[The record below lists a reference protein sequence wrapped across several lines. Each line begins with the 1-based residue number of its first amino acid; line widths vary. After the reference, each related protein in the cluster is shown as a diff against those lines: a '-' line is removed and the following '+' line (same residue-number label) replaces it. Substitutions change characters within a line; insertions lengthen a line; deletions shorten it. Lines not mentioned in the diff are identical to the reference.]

1 MYSMQFFKKSYEFL
15 AIGETT
21 IDAFIRLSDATVEHD
36 ANGEN
41 PKLCI
46 PFGTKIPYDSVEE
59 VLAVGNAANAS
70 VSAARL
76 GLKSALVAY
85 VGKDLNGEK
94 CIESLRKDGVA
105 TEYISVDKTK
115 DTNYHYVL
123 LFGDERTILQK
134 HSHFN
139 YVLPDIG
146 KPKWIYLTSLG
157 ETSMPLHEKLG
168 VYLKANPDVKVAF
181 QPGIF
186 QIKIGVEKLR
196 AIYEHTDVFF
206 CNIEEAKTILGINDH
221 IEVKDLIQKMKGLG
235 PKIIVLTDGA
245 KGAYTYDG
253 DKILFM
259 PMYPDPK
266 PPIDRTGAG
275 DAFSSTFTAAL
286 AAGESIE
293 TALMWAP
300 INSMS
305 VVQEIGAQKGLLT
318 RDKLKEWLS
327 KAPADYKVKTI

>member
-1 MYSMQFFKKSYEFL
+1 MFNFKKPYDFI

-21 IDAFIRLSDATVEHD
+21 IDAFIRLKDAEVEKD
-36 ANGEN
+36 QNGEN

-46 PFGTKIPYDSVEE
+46 PFGTKIPYESVEE
-59 VLAVGNAANAS
+59 VLAVGNAANAG

-76 GLKSALVAY
+76 ELRSALVAY
-85 VGKDLNGEK
+85 VGDDLNGKK
-94 CIESLRKDGVA
+94 CIDSLRNDGVS
-105 TEYISVDKTK
+105 TEYISIDKTK

-139 YVLPDIG
+139 YELPAFS

-157 ETSMPLHEKLG
+157 ETSMPLHERLAE
-168 VYLKANPDVKVAF
+168 YLKANADVKVGF

-186 QIKIGVEKLR
+186 QIKMGADKLR
-196 AIYEHTDVFF
+196 QIYERTDVFF
-206 CNIEEAKTILGINDH
+206 CNIEEAKTILNISEH
-221 IEVKDLIQKMKGLG
+221 IEIKDLIIKMKSLG
-235 PKIIVLTDGA
+235 PKIIVLTDGM

-253 DKILFM
+253 ATVNFM
-259 PMYPDPK
+259 PPYPDPK

-286 AAGESIE
+286 ASGESIE
-293 TALMWAP
+293 TALKWAP

-318 RDKLKEWLS
+318 KQELLSWLA
-327 KAPADYKVKTI
+327 KAPADYKVKVL

>member
-1 MYSMQFFKKSYEFL
+1 MSFFKKSHDFI

-21 IDAFIRLSDATVEHD
+21 IDAFIRLNDATVEKD

-46 PFGTKIPYDSVEE
+46 PFGTKIPYESVEE

-70 VSAARL
+70 VAAARL
-76 GLKSALVAY
+76 GLRSALVAY
-85 VGKDLNGEK
+85 VGKDHNGEK
-94 CIESLRKDGVA
+94 CIQSLKNDGVS

-139 YVLPDIG
+139 YVLPDID

-157 ETSMPLHEKLG
+157 DTSLPLHEKLG
-168 VYLKANPDVKVAF
+168 EYLKANPDVKLSF

-186 QIKIGVEKLR
+186 QIKMGKDKLKN
-196 AIYEHTDVFF
+196 IYDHTDVFF
-206 CNIEEAKTILGINDH
+206 CNIEEAKEILGISNH
-221 IEVKDLIQKMKGLG
+221 IEVKDLIIEMKKTG
-235 PKIIVLTDGA
+235 PKVIVLTDGM

-253 DKILFM
+253 SQVLYM
-259 PMYPDPK
+259 PSYPDPK

-293 TALMWAP
+293 TALKWAP

-305 VVQEIGAQKGLLT
+305 VVQEIGAQKGLLS
-318 RDKLKEWLS
+318 RKALEEWLA
-327 KAPADYKVKTI
+327 KAPSDYKVKVL

>member
-1 MYSMQFFKKSYEFL
+1 MFNFKKPYDFV

-21 IDAFIRLSDATVEHD
+21 IDAFIRLQDALVETDH
-36 ANGEN
+36 NGEN

-46 PFGTKIPYDSVEE
+46 PFGTKIPYESVEE

-70 VSAARL
+70 VGAARL
-76 GLKSALVAY
+76 GLRSALVAY
-85 VGKDLNGEK
+85 VGKDQNGQK
-94 CIESLRKDGVA
+94 CIASLKKDGVS
-105 TEYISVDKTK
+105 TEYISVDETK

-139 YVLPDIG
+139 YTLPAIS

-157 ETSMPLHEKLG
+157 ETSMPLHEKLAE
-168 VYLKANPDVKVAF
+168 YLKVNPDVKVSF

-186 QIKIGVEKLR
+186 QIKMGAEKLR
-196 AIYEHTDVFF
+196 QIYERTDIFF
-206 CNIEEAKTILGINDH
+206 CNIEEAKTILNISEH
-221 IEVKDLIQKMKGLG
+221 IEIKDLIIKMKSLG
-235 PKIIVLTDGA
+235 PKIIVLTDGM

-253 DKILFM
+253 TTVNFM
-259 PMYPDPK
+259 PPYPDPK

-275 DAFSSTFTAAL
+275 DAFSSTFTTAL
-286 AAGESIE
+286 ASGESIE
-293 TALMWAP
+293 TALKWAP

-305 VVQEIGAQKGLLT
+305 VVQEIGAQKGLLS
-318 RDKLKEWLS
+318 RDALTSWLA
-327 KAPADYKVKTI
+327 KAPENYKVKILS